1 MMVDW
6 LAQVPVLAVAVIVLF
21 APGLLIG
28 LALKVRG
35 LSLWAMAPVLGA
47 AAVGALAIVF
57 GAVGIPWSALSI
69 AAGCLVSAGAARV
82 IGLSLGSR
90 RTMPRDRRDHWLL
103 GAGLVVGVLLGV
115 VRFGLYLGAPDG
127 ISQTND
133 AIFHLNALRWIIETG
148 NASSF
153 HLSGVLGARGVYPAA
168 WHGLT
173 STVVLVSGAEL
184 PVAVNAMCFA
194 IAFGAWP
201 VGIAWFTRVITRS
214 GGAAAI
220 AAALSTSMLSYPQL
234 MLQWGVLYPY
244 GLSVALLP
252 AATAITVAAG
262 RWIGGDGPV
271 TGRMRNIILGGLLV
285 LAAVGALAL
294 AQPATMLAWGVLVM
308 SWATWGTVQARSH
321 RLAAVGALL
330 VAWAAFLLLWIA
342 LTRVTS
348 GAHWEPFRGGLP
360 ALVDVLVNSHMWL
373 PPAIGVSILCVAG
386 LIVSAR
392 SARLRWLTTA
402 WLVFAALY
410 VAAAAV
416 GAPLVRTW
424 VVGAWYAD
432 PYRFAALAP
441 VVVIPLAA
449 IGLHTIVSWA
459 SAATFRRRD
468 PERTGVAWA
477 VAGIAVVGV
486 TVLVVAPVITM
497 PNVFEGRWDEQSRY
511 INNERSFLSPDE
523 RAVLERLPDTVPAD
537 ATVIANPST
546 GAAFGYALSGRH
558 VYPRTWQPPGGSW
571 DTIAHGLRDA
581 AADPA
586 VCAAL
591 AEFGSPGYVLDF
603 GEGEASPGRYIMPGM
618 TGFAGQPGFE
628 LVDSEGDASLWRI
641 TACAA

>member
-1 MMVDW
+1 MVDW

-294 AQPATMLAWGVLVM
+294 AQPATMLAW
-308 SWATWGTVQARSH
+308 
-321 RLAAVGALL
+321 
-330 VAWAAFLLLWIA
+330 
-342 LTRVTS
+342 
-348 GAHWEPFRGGLP
+348 
-360 ALVDVLVNSHMWL
+360 
-373 PPAIGVSILCVAG
+373 
-386 LIVSAR
+386 
-392 SARLRWLTTA
+392 
-402 WLVFAALY
+402 
-410 VAAAAV
+410 
-416 GAPLVRTW
+416 
-424 VVGAWYAD
+424 
-432 PYRFAALAP
+432 
-441 VVVIPLAA
+441 
-449 IGLHTIVSWA
+449 
-459 SAATFRRRD
+459 
-468 PERTGVAWA
+468 
-477 VAGIAVVGV
+477 
-486 TVLVVAPVITM
+486 
-497 PNVFEGRWDEQSRY
+497 
-511 INNERSFLSPDE
+511 
-523 RAVLERLPDTVPAD
+523 
-537 ATVIANPST
+537 
-546 GAAFGYALSGRH
+546 
-558 VYPRTWQPPGGSW
+558 
-571 DTIAHGLRDA
+571 
-581 AADPA
+581 
-586 VCAAL
+586 VC
-591 AEFGSPGYVLDF
+591 
-603 GEGEASPGRYIMPGM
+603 
-618 TGFAGQPGFE
+618 
-628 LVDSEGDASLWRI
+628 W
-641 TACAA
+641 